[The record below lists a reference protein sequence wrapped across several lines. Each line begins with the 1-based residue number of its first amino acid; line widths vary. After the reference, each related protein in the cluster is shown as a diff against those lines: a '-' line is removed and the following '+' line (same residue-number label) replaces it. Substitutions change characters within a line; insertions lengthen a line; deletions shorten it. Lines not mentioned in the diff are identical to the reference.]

1 MENPNGTP
9 GSVQSAAFNHFN
21 RMKPHMSTSNLQR
34 QNVDLRESQED
45 LDEGDYNVNDSN
57 KFNTQF
63 KSASSRVPTT
73 GGSQQA
79 SKPAQSGL
87 KKLID
92 RIPTDSANLSTRS
105 NDSNTPSGMYQAVN
119 KKPTSQQ
126 QFNQNL
132 PNMNMNNT
140 SMRQQEADSFE
151 PLDEYYTVSRWFLNT
166 FV

>member
-1 MENPNGTP
+1 
-9 GSVQSAAFNHFN
+9 
-21 RMKPHMSTSNLQR
+21 MSTSNLQR

-63 KSASSRVPTT
+63 KSASNRVPTT
-73 GGSQQA
+73 GGA
-79 SKPAQSGL
+79 NPKPAQSGL

-119 KKPTSQQ
+119 KKPSQQ

-140 SMRQQEADSFE
+140 SMRQQETDSFE
-151 PLDEYYTVSRWFLNT
+151 PLDEYYTVSFWF
-166 FV
+166 FE